1 MTSADFEYTWKQIV
15 DGKDIYDTTGYELI
29 ESVDTTDPATAVVTF
44 TQPFAAW
51 KDLFGGF
58 YFVLPKHLL
67 EGKNRNTVMKDGYAF
82 SGAPWKLDGG
92 KSGWKKGKSITLVPN
107 DAFWGIKPTIG
118 KVIFQFI
125 PESPAE
131 LQAVKSNQ
139 VDAAYPLPIDGA
151 VDQVSDT
158 PSLEHTVSFGNQ
170 FEALWINAD
179 QFPMDSQAVRQSIA
193 YATDREAIV
202 EQVVVPA
209 INEGRVLESFIVPTF
224 RNFYEPAF
232 EQYTP
237 DPAKVDELMT
247 GDGWEKNSS
256 GTWEKGG
263 KTASFEVNTTAGNES
278 RARTLQ
284 LWQSQLEQVGFD
296 VTIKPLDADL
306 FFGDRLPK
314 GQFTVGL
321 FASVGTPDP
330 GLCVLFC
337 SENIPKKANKFSG
350 QNVTRTDG
358 EAIDAAWEA
367 VDVTLDDAERIA
379 QAKAGQ
385 AALAE
390 YVASVPLF
398 QTPTM
403 FIWNAEKL
411 GGRIEDNTVM
421 GPFFT
426 MNEWVLK

>member
-1 MTSADFEYTWKQIV
+1 
-15 DGKDIYDTTGYELI
+15 
-29 ESVDTTDPATAVVTF
+29 
-44 TQPFAAW
+44 
-51 KDLFGGF
+51 
-58 YFVLPKHLL
+58 
-67 EGKNRNTVMKDGYAF
+67 
-82 SGAPWKLDGG
+82 
-92 KSGWKKGKSITLVPN
+92 
-107 DAFWGIKPTIG
+107 
-118 KVIFQFI
+118 
-125 PESPAE
+125 
-131 LQAVKSNQ
+131 
-139 VDAAYPLPIDGA
+139 
-151 VDQVSDT
+151 
-158 PSLEHTVSFGNQ
+158 VSFGNQ
-170 FEALWINAD
+170 FEGLWINAD
-179 QFPMDSQAVRQSIA
+179 QFPMDSQAVRQAVA

-202 EQVVVPA
+202 EQVVVPS

-237 DPAKVDELMT
+237 DPAQVDQLMT
-247 GDGWEKNSS
+247 GDGWEKNGS

-330 GLCVLFC
+330 GLCVIFC
-337 SENIPKKANKFSG
+337 SENIPKKSNKFSG
-350 QNVTRTDG
+350 QNVTRTDD
-358 EAIDAAWEA
+358 EAIDSTWEA
-367 VDVTLDDAERIA
+367 VDVTLDEAERVN

-385 AALAE
+385 TALAE
-390 YVASVPLF
+390 YVASIPLF